1 MILVVDSGSFKSDW
15 MFNPSGRESL
25 SYRTQGINPFFT
37 PEKEIIKIIQSF
49 KEIAPYINDISEIY
63 FFGSGCTSPDRR
75 EIVSNAVTHVFKNAF
90 VSVDTDLIGS
100 AYATC
105 GDQPGFISTMGT
117 GSNISF
123 FDGENVLASKFGTGF
138 ILGDL
143 GSGAWFGKKLI
154 TDYLY
159 GRMPSEISLEFGSVY
174 DINKES
180 VMKHVYQ
187 EPNPNA
193 YLASFAPFLA
203 DHTENTYISDIL
215 YDGFEEF
222 VKTNIFSYADYP
234 DYECHFVGSIAY
246 FYNEHLRVVCRNNN
260 IRVGKIIQQPIQD
273 LYAFVLEKETHQS
286 SYINGL

>member
-15 MFNPSGRESL
+15 MFNPTGNEPLR
-25 SYRTQGINPFFT
+25 YRTQGINPFFT
-37 PEKEIIKIIQSF
+37 QEKDIIKIIQSF
-49 KEIAPYINDISEIY
+49 KEINPYVSDISEIY

-75 EIVSNAVTHVFKNAF
+75 EIVSNAVSHIFKNAF

-105 GDQPGFISTMGT
+105 GDQPGFTSTMGT

-123 FDGENVLASKFGTGF
+123 FDGENVLPSKFGTGF

-143 GSGAWFGKKLI
+143 GSGAWFGKKLV

-159 GRMPSEISLEFGSVY
+159 GRMPAEINLEFGATYEVT
-174 DINKES
+174 KES

-203 DHTENTYISDIL
+203 DHTENSYISDIL

-222 VKTNIFSYADYP
+222 VKTNIFSYADYQ

-246 FYNEHLRVVCRNNN
+246 FYNEQLRVICKNHN
-260 IRVGKIIQQPIQD
+260 IRIGKIIQQPIED
-273 LYAFVLEKETHQS
+273 LYAFVLEKEAQQS
-286 SYINGL
+286 DYINGL